1 VFLSFERALLLSA
14 WICAFGAAARAQI
27 AEGPEPNDRG
37 AQPTPFACAQRGTG
51 AITPA
56 FDRDAWRF
64 ALLQPSDLTAFTS
77 AGASAPLPDS
87 TLALYDAASG
97 ALLASNDDYPGR
109 GLYSQIDA
117 LALPAGSYLLEVAGY
132 NDSRGSYALDLV
144 CRGTRTLILEGPE
157 PNASAGSATI
167 LGCDVRGAGAINAAG
182 DRDWWSLVLAQR
194 LVLEASTA
202 SHGTTPVND
211 TTLRLLDANGGQL
224 AFDDD
229 TGPGLYSRFELA
241 LDPGTYYIEV
251 AGFGG
256 ALGSYVVETR
266 CRAPILALCNGITGE
281 NLSGF
286 DERDV
291 FEVALAHESDWNVLA
306 RARGQGLDLRCEVR
320 DERGRLL
327 GRSREDR
334 LQGTRDA
341 RFVYRGAPAG
351 RYLVCVDSENGGN
364 GGYDL
369 VVECLP
375 VAPRLLALDG
385 SARAGTLPGGGQAE
399 LERTTFVLATA
410 SEVELELDTPT
421 VNGELLELSLYDR
434 AMRRDDD
441 VGAGLPRMLGIVP
454 SCAPQAGVPTVR
466 LGLPA
471 GTFHVVVRGNP
482 DAAPCPTSP
491 VLYQL
496 RARAMPLFVR
506 ELSPGDAS
514 LAIVTRPGQN
524 DLVRFALGTPAEI
537 AFRAETPFSAVDA
550 TLFLWSSTGELL
562 AKDDDSA
569 GNLDAEIATR
579 RWPRGDY
586 VLGHRPFDTSATTS
600 GPVELFAVAENEI
613 VGPAPIPTTLDLRWR
628 GPSGTQLLAWI
639 AASTA
644 DLPLASPL
652 DGQYLLL
659 DPATLLPLLSATI
672 GASELLVL
680 AAQPVADP
688 SLIGTSLHTQAL
700 MMRPGGEVR
709 VTNRDS
715 ILFR

>member
-1 VFLSFERALLLSA
+1 MSFERILLCGALL
-14 WICAFGAAARAQI
+14 CASGELAHAQI
-27 AEGPEPNDRG
+27 AEGPEPNDRN
-37 AQPTPFACAQRGTG
+37 AQPTAYACAQRGTG
-51 AITPA
+51 AISPA

-64 ALLQPSDLTAFTS
+64 TLLQPSDLTVFTG

-109 GLYSQIDA
+109 GLYSQIDSV
-117 LALPAGSYLLEVAGY
+117 ALPAGDYLLEVAGY
-132 NDSRGSYALDLV
+132 NDSRGSYTLDLV
-144 CRGTRTLILEGPE
+144 CSGTRSLIPESPE
-157 PNASAGSATI
+157 PNETASTATI
-167 LGCDVRGAGAINAAG
+167 LGCDVRGTGVIAVAG
-182 DRDWWSLVLAQR
+182 DRDWWALLLGQR

-202 SHGTTPVND
+202 SHGSTPVND
-211 TTLRLLDANGGQL
+211 TTLRLLDAQGTAL

-229 TGPGLYSRFELA
+229 TGPGLYSRLELA
-241 LDPGTYYIEV
+241 LEAGTYYLEV
-251 AGFGG
+251 GGFGTAVG
-256 ALGSYVVETR
+256 GYLLETR
-266 CRAPILALCNGITGE
+266 CRTPIPAPCNALTPE
-281 NLSGF
+281 HLSGF

-291 FEVALAHESDWNVLA
+291 FEVALAQESDWNLLA
-306 RARGQGLDLRCEVR
+306 RARGQALDLRCEVR

-334 LQGTRDA
+334 VQGTRDA

-364 GGYDL
+364 GSYDL
-369 VVECLP
+369 AVECLP
-375 VAPRLLALDG
+375 VAGRPLILNG
-385 SARAGTLPGGGQAE
+385 SARTGTMPGGGQAE
-399 LERTTFVLATA
+399 LERTTFVLATP

-421 VNGELLELSLYDR
+421 VNGELLELSLYDHS
-434 AMRRDDD
+434 MRRDDD
-441 VGAGLPRMLGIVP
+441 VGSGLPRMLGIAP
-454 SCAPQAGVPTVR
+454 SCSPQTGLPRVR

-496 RARAMPLFVR
+496 SARATPLFVR
-506 ELSPGDAS
+506 ELNPGDAS

-524 DLVRFALGTPAEI
+524 DLVQLALGTPSEV
-537 AFRAETPFSAVDA
+537 AFRAETPFSTVDA
-550 TLFLWSSTGELL
+550 TLFLWSSSGELL
-562 AKDDDSA
+562 GKDDDSA

-586 VLGHRPFDTSATTS
+586 LLVHRPFDASATAG
-600 GPVELFAVAENEI
+600 GPVELFAFAENEI
-613 VGPAPIPTTLDLRWR
+613 VGPSPIPTTLDLRWR

-639 AASTA
+639 AWGTA
-644 DLPLASPL
+644 DLPLGAPL

-659 DPATLLPLLSATI
+659 DPTTLLPLASATI
-672 GASELLVL
+672 GASGIYVL

-688 SLIGTSLHTQAL
+688 SLVGTSLHTQAL
-700 MMRPGGEVR
+700 LMRPGGEVR
-709 VTNRDS
+709 FTNRDS